1 MPQEP
6 QDTAPKITR
15 IEARVNPETQTLL
28 KRAADLQGRSLSDFV
43 VSAARVAALET
54 IETMESIKLSRDAQA
69 LFVQLLLD
77 PPEPNDALRRAV
89 QAHEELIG
97 PV

>member
-6 QDTAPKITR
+6 QHTAPKITR
-15 IEARVNPETQTLL
+15 IEARVNPETQRLL

-54 IETMESIKLSRDAQA
+54 IETMESIKLSRDVQA

-89 QAHEELIG
+89 QAHEELID

>member
-1 MPQEP
+1 MPQAP
-6 QDTAPKITR
+6 LDTASKTTR

-43 VSAARVAALET
+43 VSAARAAALET
-54 IETMESIKLSRDAQA
+54 IETMETIQLTHDAQA

-89 QAHEELIG
+89 CAHEDLIG
-97 PV
+97 PL

>member
-1 MPQEP
+1 MPQAP
-6 QDTAPKITR
+6 PDTAPKTTR
-15 IEARVNPETQTLL
+15 IEARVNPETRALL

-43 VSAARVAALET
+43 VSVARAAALQT
-54 IETMESIKLSRDAQA
+54 IETMETIQLSHDAQA

-77 PPEPNDALRRAV
+77 PPEPNDALRHAV
-89 QAHEELIG
+89 RTHEELIG